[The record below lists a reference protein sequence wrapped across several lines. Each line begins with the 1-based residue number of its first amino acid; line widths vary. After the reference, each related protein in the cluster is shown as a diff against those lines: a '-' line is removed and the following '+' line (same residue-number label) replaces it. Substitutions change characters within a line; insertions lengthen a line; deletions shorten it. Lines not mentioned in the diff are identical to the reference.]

1 MKYKSEQSGPKIKA
15 SLNLHENSHSRQF
28 EDSECKYDMTK
39 CFSNSNPNLRKCM
52 AFVQLQ

>member
-1 MKYKSEQSGPKIKA
+1 MKYKSEQCDPKIKA
-15 SLNLHENSHSRQF
+15 SLNLHENSHTRQF